1 MVGWDKAAKLP
12 MAHHLVAINGGPAR
26 AALAGPTLLFRQRRA
41 AVEGPPV
48 FDEGEQIGHV
58 LGRNLAL
65 EAFGHEGLS
74 AGAQLVDFAPRND
87 RFFAALLAKRE
98 RSGGFCRENAG

>member
-1 MVGWDKAAKLP
+1 MRSKPQFSRGC
-12 MAHHLVAINGGPAR
+12 PACT
-26 AALAGPTLLFRQRRA
+26 PQPPYTLLFRQLRA
-41 AVEGPPV
+41 AVEVPPV

-74 AGAQLVDFAPRND
+74 AGAQLIDFAPRND
-87 RFFAALLAKRE
+87 RFLATLLAKRE